1 MYDLEYFD
9 TYLNQLDLESFN
21 SINLE
26 IDNSNDNYNNSF
38 KNTLYLTKEQE
49 LTTIDSKKLTT
60 IDSKEL
66 TTIDSKELTTI
77 GSKELTTIGSKE
89 LTTIGSKELITASK
103 KRIRQNKI
111 NSASRRCKKKQKI
124 KSIMMES
131 YITQVHENIKKL
143 YTFVDNLNMQ
153 EVITMVYKINCD
165 MDDYSKNIIKEIN
178 KI

>member
-9 TYLNQLDLESFN
+9 AYLNQLDLESFN

-26 IDNSNDNYNNSF
+26 IDNSNNSFNNSF
-38 KNTLYLTKEQE
+38 KNALYLIKEQE
-49 LTTIDSKKLTT
+49 LTAVGSKELTT
-60 IDSKEL
+60 VSSKEL
-66 TTIDSKELTTI
+66 TTIASKESTTV
-77 GSKELTTIGSKE
+77 GSKESTTIASKV
-89 LTTIGSKELITASK
+89 LTTASK

-124 KSIMMES
+124 KSKMMES

-143 YTFVDNLNMQ
+143 YTLVDNLNMQ
-153 EVITMVYKINCD
+153 EVITMVYKINYD

>member
-9 TYLNQLDLESFN
+9 AYLNQLDLESFN

-26 IDNSNDNYNNSF
+26 IDNSNNSFNNSF
-38 KNTLYLTKEQE
+38 KNALYLIKEQE
-49 LTTIDSKKLTT
+49 LTAVGSKELNAVGSKELTT
-60 IDSKEL
+60 VSSKEL
-66 TTIDSKELTTI
+66 TTIASKESTTV
-77 GSKELTTIGSKE
+77 GSKESTTIASKV
-89 LTTIGSKELITASK
+89 LTTASK

-124 KSIMMES
+124 KSKMMES

-143 YTFVDNLNMQ
+143 YTLVDNLNMQ
-153 EVITMVYKINCD
+153 EVITMVYKINYD